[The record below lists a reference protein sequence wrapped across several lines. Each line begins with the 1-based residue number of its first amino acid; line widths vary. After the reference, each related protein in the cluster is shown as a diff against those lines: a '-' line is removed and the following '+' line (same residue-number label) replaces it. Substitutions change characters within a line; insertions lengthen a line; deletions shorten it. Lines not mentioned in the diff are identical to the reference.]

1 MKDILREYTKTVNH
15 LLSLFPC
22 VAVLGA
28 RQIGKTTLLKQVF
41 PNNLIYDLEKS
52 SDFELISDDPLF
64 FLHNHSQ
71 PIIIDEAQLCPEL
84 FKALRVK
91 IDDNRN
97 KPGQFLISGS
107 SSPELMKSISESLAG
122 RIAIVELGGLLWS
135 EALQKTIS
143 MIYQLIE
150 KQQYDKFFDLK
161 KNYSLDELY
170 VLCLYGGYPEPYLN
184 RNRYKFY
191 EIWVENYLQTYINRD
206 IRRLFPGLNT
216 INYSRFIRMMSF
228 SSGESINISNFSR
241 SLDVS
246 QPTARQYFE
255 IAHGTFIWRILPSFH
270 KSGKKRLIKMSKGY
284 IRDSGL
290 TASFQNIKN
299 VEMLKIYPRFGL
311 IWEVFVIEQIIKS
324 LGALLIQANPYYYR
338 TADHSEVDLVLEGK
352 FGLLPI
358 EIKTGFYRGKKQI
371 QGLIN
376 FINDYN
382 CPYGILINNDDRI
395 DRISE
400 KVYQIPAIYW

>member
-1 MKDILREYTKTVNH
+1 MKDILREHTKTVNH

-41 PNNLIYDLEKS
+41 PTNHIYDLEKS

-71 PIIIDEAQLCPEL
+71 PIIIDEAQLCSEL

-107 SSPELMKSISESLAG
+107 SSPELIKNISESLAG
-122 RIAIVELGGLLWS
+122 RIAAIELGGLLWS
-135 EALQKTIS
+135 EALQKKIS
-143 MIYQLIE
+143 LIYQLIE
-150 KQQYDKFFDLK
+150 KKECHKFFDLK
-161 KNYSLDELY
+161 KNYTIDELY
-170 VLCLYGGYPEPYLN
+170 GLCLYGGYPEPYLK
-184 RNRYKFY
+184 RNKNKFS

-216 INYSRFIRMMSF
+216 INYSRFIKMTSF

-270 KSGKKRLIKMSKGY
+270 KSGKKRLIKMPKGY

-290 TASFQNIKN
+290 TASFQNIKD
-299 VEMLKIYPRFGL
+299 VEMLKSYPRFGL

-324 LGALLIQANPYYYR
+324 LGALLIKANPYYYR

-358 EIKTGFYRGKKQI
+358 EIKTGFYQGKKQI

-382 CPYGILINNDDRI
+382 CPYGILINNADKI

-400 KVYQIPAIYW
+400 KIYQIPATYW